1 MGTKRVGMARVKSL
15 INENVNQLK
24 LNKQE
29 IVTCTA
35 AKTLKASQSGCIV
48 YWTHSSAHN
57 ITLPTAKA
65 GMHFRIV
72 IVAGANAEHK
82 IVTQSADK
90 VFGRVQLQGVADNK
104 IAFQVLARASAGDE
118 VRLKY
123 HSSVTAQGGGPG
135 DVIDLVCGEDGYW
148 ICNAQ
153 LCAASGATPSSVA
166 VLV

>member
-24 LNKQE
+24 LKKQE
-29 IVTCTA
+29 IVACTA
-35 AKTLKASQSGCIV
+35 AKTLKAAQSGCIV
-48 YWTHSSAHN
+48 YWTHSTTHN

-90 VFGRVQLQGVADNK
+90 VFGRVQLSSDTDNK
-104 IAFQVLARASAGDE
+104 IAFQVLAKGSAGDE

-123 HSSVTAQGGGPG
+123 HTSVAAQGGGPG

-148 ICNAQ
+148 ICNA
-153 LCAASGATPSSVA
+153 LLHTSANAPTGVA